1 MGVCVCVTL
10 ITLNNLEHSD
20 LTLTQLT
27 GTINS
32 RTPQSRACEEDT
44 LC

>member
-1 MGVCVCVTL
+1 VCVTL
-10 ITLNNLEHSD
+10 ITLNNPEHSD
-20 LTLTQLT
+20 LNPITQLT